1 MNAKIIFIAL
11 LLSGPFLGT
20 GLPEARADIFRE
32 SLLRLEGG
40 YRTGRLDWSLAGDS
54 NGGNPDVL
62 SELEWKDLDIFQVK
76 ATGKVLLGMDSIP
89 LLSLCLKGSAAY
101 GWITDGSN
109 RDSDYAGDHRTLEY
123 SRSENS
129 GDDGEVLDL
138 TVALGPQFHFLRNR
152 LAVALLAGWSY
163 HEQNLKITDGE
174 QTVSDQTLADLL
186 DPDPPRPQPIGPIYG
201 LDSSYDAR
209 WWGPWAGADLEW
221 RVAPRLSARGSF
233 EYHFAQYEAEADW
246 NLRSDLAHPVSFRH
260 DDHGRGIVLSAEAE
274 YRIAANWSLNLNY
287 TFQDW
292 ETDDGTHRT
301 YEASGASGSTRLNEV
316 HWESHA
322 LMLGIGCRY

>member
-1 MNAKIIFIAL
+1 MAKEPGMNVKTLLIVL
-11 LLSGPFLGT
+11 LLSGLFLAT
-20 GLPEARADIFRE
+20 GLPEAQAGFFRE
-32 SLLRLEGG
+32 TLLQLENG
-40 YRTGRLDWSLAGDS
+40 YRTGRLDWNLAGDR

-62 SELEWKDLDIFQVK
+62 SELEWEDLDIFQVK
-76 ATGKVLLGMDSIP
+76 AAGRVLLGPDSMP
-89 LLSLCLKGSAAY
+89 HLSLCLKGSAAY
-101 GWITDGSN
+101 GWITDGDN

-129 GDDGEVLDL
+129 GDDGNVLDL
-138 TVALGPQFHFLRNR
+138 AVALGPQFHFLENR
-152 LAVALLAGWSY
+152 VAVALLAGWSY

-174 QTVSDQTLADLL
+174 QTVSEPSLAGPLE
-186 DPDPPRPQPIGPIYG
+186 PTGPIYG

-209 WWGPWAGADLEW
+209 WWGPWLGADLEC
-221 RVAPRLSARGSF
+221 RITPHLSTRGSF
-233 EYHFAQYEAEADW
+233 EYHFARYEGEADW

-274 YRIAANWSLNLNY
+274 YRITDNWSLNLDY

-292 ETDDGTHRT
+292 KTDNGIHRI
-301 YEASGASGSTRLNEV
+301 YEASGATGSTRLNEV

-322 LMLGIGCRY
+322 LMLGIGCRF

>member
-1 MNAKIIFIAL
+1 MDFKIIFVAL
-11 LLSGPFLGT
+11 PLAGFFLAAGA
-20 GLPEARADIFRE
+20 PETRADIYRG
-32 SLLRLEGG
+32 SLLQLQSG
-40 YRTGRLDWSLAGDS
+40 YRTGRLDWNLAGDRS
-54 NGGNPDVL
+54 GGNPEVL
-62 SELEWKDLDIFQVK
+62 SELEWEDLDIFQVK
-76 ATGKVLLGMDSIP
+76 AAGKVLLGPASMP
-89 LLSLCLKGSAAY
+89 RLSLCLKGSAAY

-109 RDSDYAGDHRTLEY
+109 RDSDYAGDNRTLEY

-129 GDDGEVLDL
+129 GDEGNVIDL
-138 TVALGPQFHFLRNR
+138 AVALGPQFHFLQNK

-174 QTVSDQTLADLL
+174 QTVSDPALVGSL
-186 DPDPPRPQPIGPIYG
+186 DPDLPLPQPTGPIYG

-209 WWGPWAGADLEW
+209 WWGPWLGTDLEY
-221 RVAPRLSARGSF
+221 RITPRLSAHGSF

-246 NLRSDLAHPVSFRH
+246 NLRTDLAHPVSFRH
-260 DDHGRGIVLSAEAE
+260 DDHGRGIVFSAEAE

-287 TFQDW
+287 TFEDW
-292 ETDDGTHRT
+292 KTENGIHRI

-322 LMLGIGCRY
+322 LMVGIGCRF